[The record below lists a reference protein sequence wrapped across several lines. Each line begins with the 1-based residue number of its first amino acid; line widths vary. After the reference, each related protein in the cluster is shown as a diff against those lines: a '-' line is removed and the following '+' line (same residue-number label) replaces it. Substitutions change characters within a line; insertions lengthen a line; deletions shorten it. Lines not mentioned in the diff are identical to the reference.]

1 MISVFGSLVGDEEL
15 AEVRSVL
22 ESQWMGLG
30 AVTQRFEEE
39 FAERIGI
46 PGLTMLGS
54 GTDGLYLAVRLLDLP
69 EGSEV
74 IVPSFTWV
82 SCAHAVVLAGCVP
95 VFCDVEL
102 ETQNV
107 SAATVAPCITPR
119 TGAVMV
125 VHYAGKPVDVPAI
138 AALGLPVIEDCAHA
152 VDSRLGGR
160 PCGVLGDLG
169 VYSFDSVKNLATPEG
184 GGLTAQSAEL
194 RERATRLR
202 YCGVAK
208 SGFAAAEAHGG
219 RWWEYDIAVCYP
231 KLIPNDV
238 CAAIGLAQLRK
249 LDANQ
254 QRRKAIWDHYQREFA
269 DVPWL
274 AIPADAGPDERHS
287 YFTYAVRVAAG
298 ARDRLATYL
307 FEHGIYTTLRFHPL
321 HLNPVYGSSA
331 KLPVSERLNEEGLC
345 VPLHPRLSDEDVSTV
360 VETVRAFVP

>member
-15 AEVRSVL
+15 AEVRAVL

-30 AVTQRFEEE
+30 KVTQRFEEE
-39 FAERIGI
+39 FAQRLGI
-46 PGLTMLGS
+46 PGLIMLGS
-54 GTDGLYLAVRLLDLP
+54 GSDALYLAVRLLDLP
-69 EGSEV
+69 QGAEV

-125 VHYAGKPVDVPAI
+125 VHYAGKPVDVPAL

-160 PCGVLGDLG
+160 PCGLLGDVG
-169 VYSFDSVKNLATPEG
+169 IYSFDAMKNLATPEG
-184 GGLTAQSAEL
+184 GGLTARSADL
-194 RERATRLR
+194 REQALRLR
-202 YCGVAK
+202 YCGVSR
-208 SGFAAAEAHGG
+208 SGFQACETGSS
-219 RWWEYDIAVCYP
+219 RWWEYDIAACYP
-231 KLIPNDV
+231 KLVPNDV

-254 QRRKAIWDHYQREFA
+254 QRRKTVWGHYQRELA
-269 DVPWL
+269 DLAWL
-274 AIPADAGPDERHS
+274 SLPADAGPEEQHS
-287 YFTYAVRVAAG
+287 YFTYAVRVASG
-298 ARDRLATYL
+298 ARDRLATHLYDR
-307 FEHGIYTTLRFHPL
+307 GIYTTLRFHPL
-321 HLNPVYGSSA
+321 HLNPVYGSRA
-331 KLPVSERLNEEGLC
+331 RLPVCERLNEEGLC
-345 VPLHPRLSDEDVSTV
+345 LPLHPRLSDEDVSTV
-360 VETVRAFVP
+360 VEAVRAFLP